1 MRQIRA
7 LRDCGFSDGASN
19 MAVDCAILEAV
30 AGGDQPPTLRLYG
43 WAPFCLSLGYG
54 QRIGDV
60 DHDALAKRGWDLL
73 RRPTG
78 GKAILHGDELTY
90 SLSLPPNHPLAGEDV
105 VESYRRISAGLLR
118 ALECLGLSAVARHQG
133 EGARRGQAGPVCFE
147 MPSHYEVSFGGRKL
161 IGSAQLRRKGAVLQH
176 GALPLTGDVA
186 RICDALRFD
195 SAEERAKR
203 KAKVRERA
211 VTLAQAAGKTLS
223 WSAAA
228 AAIEAGFARAFGLEL
243 AREVLSP
250 AETARADELKCE
262 RFGNP
267 AWTNKR

>member
-1 MRQIRA
+1 MRQMRS
-7 LRDCGFSDGASN
+7 LRDFDFRDGASN

-30 AGGDQPPTLRLYG
+30 AGGSQPPTLRLYG
-43 WAPFCLSLGYG
+43 WEPFCLSLGYG
-54 QRIGDV
+54 QRTRDV
-60 DHDALAKRGWDLL
+60 DHDALAERGWDLV

-90 SLSLPPNHPLAGEDV
+90 SLSLPLDHPLAGGSV

-118 ALECLGLSAVARHQG
+118 ALECLGLSAEAQHQG
-133 EGARRGQAGPVCFE
+133 ASARQAELGAVCFE
-147 MPSHYEVSFGGRKL
+147 IPSHYEISVKGQKL

-176 GALPLTGDVA
+176 GTLPLFGDVA
-186 RICDALRFD
+186 RICDVLSFA
-195 SAEERAKR
+195 SEETRAAQRLQVRKR
-203 KAKVRERA
+203 AAPLV
-211 VTLAQAAGKTLS
+211 QAAGKTWS

-228 AAIEAGFARAFGLEL
+228 AAIEAGFACAFDL
-243 AREVLSP
+243 AIGPGQLSA
-250 AETARADELKCE
+250 AESARADELINE